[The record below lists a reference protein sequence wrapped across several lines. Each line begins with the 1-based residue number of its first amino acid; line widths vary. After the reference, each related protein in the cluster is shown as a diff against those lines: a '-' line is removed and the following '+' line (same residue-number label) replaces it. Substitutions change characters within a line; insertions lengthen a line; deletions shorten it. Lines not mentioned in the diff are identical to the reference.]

1 MSKPRSA
8 NFTLF
13 VLFAINLLN
22 FYDRQILAVVSE
34 PVRKEF
40 LLGDAALGWLNT
52 VFVLLYAF
60 VGLPLGRLSDTG
72 SRVKL
77 LAGGVAVWSM
87 FTGLTGLAR
96 GFWTMAVA
104 RIGVGFGEAA
114 CSPASNSLIGDLFPA
129 TKRARAISTFMLG
142 LPLGIFLSN
151 VLSGIIAKNY
161 GWRMT
166 FFVATVPG
174 ILLAIVVSRMTEP
187 ARGSADG
194 AVLAE
199 KPGAPTGF
207 WAPFVALMKIPTL
220 RWLMLSG
227 ALQNFSIYAVNA
239 FLPAYLMRWHKL
251 PIAQVG
257 LVAGLVLGG
266 TGLLS
271 LVLTGM
277 IADRLHTWRRDG
289 RLLFSSATI
298 ALHAPLF
305 FVALALPQGDTVTFA
320 WLVGI
325 SWLLFYTYYATVY
338 ASIHE
343 VVPPSLRGS
352 AMSLYF
358 FWMYVLGGAFG
369 TAILGSISD
378 RAAKAAMTAA
388 GAAEM
393 TEGFRATGLHDAFGI
408 VPVIGGALA
417 IMLLIASRT
426 ISSDIDKAST

>member
-1 MSKPRSA
+1 MAKPRSA

-40 LLGDAALGWLNT
+40 MLGDAALGWLNT

-60 VGLPLGRLSDTG
+60 VGLPLGRMSDTG
-72 SRVKL
+72 SRVKI
-77 LAGGVAVWSM
+77 LAGGVAVWSL
-87 FTGLTGLAR
+87 FTGLSGLAR
-96 GFWTMAVA
+96 GYWTMFAA

-114 CSPASNSLIGDLFPA
+114 CSPASNSLLGDLFPA
-129 TKRARAISTFMLG
+129 AKRARAIAIFMLG

-151 VLSGIIAKNY
+151 VLSGLIAKSY

-174 ILLAIVVSRMTEP
+174 LLLALVVAGMQEP
-187 ARGSADG
+187 VRGGADG
-194 AVLAE
+194 VPVA
-199 KPGAPTGF
+199 KPGAPEGF
-207 WAPFVALMKIPTL
+207 LAPFVALMKIPTL

-257 LVAGLVLGG
+257 LMAGLVLGA

-271 LVLTGM
+271 LVLTGLV
-277 IADRLHTWRRDG
+277 ADRLHRWRRDG
-289 RLLFSSATI
+289 RLLFSSFTI

-305 FVALALPQGDTVTFA
+305 YVALALPQGDTTTFA
-320 WLVGI
+320 WLVGA

-343 VVPPSLRGS
+343 VVPPTLRGS

-378 RAAKAAMTAA
+378 RAAKAAMSAA
-388 GAAEM
+388 GATEM

-408 VPVIGGALA
+408 VPVIGVVLA
-417 IMLLIASRT
+417 VMLFVASRR
-426 ISSDIDKAST
+426 ISADIEKVSA

>member
-13 VLFAINLLN
+13 VLFAINMLN

-60 VGLPLGRLSDTG
+60 IGLPLGRMSDTG
-72 SRVKL
+72 SRVKIL
-77 LAGGVAVWSM
+77 SGGVAVWSV
-87 FTGLTGLAR
+87 FTGLSGLAA
-96 GFWTMAVA
+96 GYWTMFVA

-114 CSPASNSLIGDLFPA
+114 CSPASNSMLGDLFPA
-129 TKRARAISTFMLG
+129 SKRARSISIFMLG
-142 LPLGIFLSN
+142 LPIGIFLSN
-151 VLSGIIAKNY
+151 VLSGIIARSY

-166 FFVATVPG
+166 FFVAAVPG
-174 ILLAIVVSRMTEP
+174 LLLALIVARMSEP
-187 ARGSADG
+187 ARGGADNVST
-194 AVLAE
+194 A
-199 KPGAPTGF
+199 APAASTGF

-257 LVAGLVLGG
+257 VVAGLVLGA

-271 LVLTGM
+271 LVLTGFV
-277 IADRLHTWRRDG
+277 ADRLHVWRKDG
-289 RLLFSSATI
+289 RLLFSSITI

-305 FVALALPQGDTVTFA
+305 YVALALPQGDTMTFA

-325 SWLLFYTYYATVY
+325 SWVLFYTYYATVY

-343 VVPPSLRGS
+343 VVPPALRGS

-388 GAAEM
+388 GATEM
-393 TEGFRATGLHDAFGI
+393 SEAFRATGLHDAFGI
-408 VPVIGGALA
+408 VPVIGVLLA
-417 IMLLIASRT
+417 VMLFVASRT
-426 ISSDIDKAST
+426 ITRDIERVSA

>member
-1 MSKPRSA
+1 MAKPRSA

-60 VGLPLGRLSDTG
+60 VGLPLGRMSDTG

-77 LAGGVAVWSM
+77 LAGGVAVWSV
-87 FTGLTGLAR
+87 FTGLTGMAR

-114 CSPASNSLIGDLFPA
+114 CSPASNSMLGDLFPA
-129 TKRARAISTFMLG
+129 AKRARSISIFMLG
-142 LPLGIFLSN
+142 LPMGIFLSN
-151 VLSGIIAKNY
+151 VLSGIIAKSY

-166 FFVATVPG
+166 FWVATVPG
-174 ILLAIVVSRMTEP
+174 LLLAVIVARMTEP
-187 ARGSADG
+187 VRGGADG
-194 AVLAE
+194 MAAT
-199 KPGAPTGF
+199 PSDAPTGF
-207 WAPFVALMKIPTL
+207 IAPLVSLMKIPTL

-227 ALQNFSIYAVNA
+227 ALQNFSVYAVNA
-239 FLPAYLMRWHKL
+239 FLPAYMMRWHKL

-257 LVAGLVLGG
+257 VVAGLVLGV
-266 TGLLS
+266 TGLIS
-271 LVLTGM
+271 LVLTGF
-277 IADRLHTWRRDG
+277 IADRLHVWRKDG
-289 RLLFSSATI
+289 RLLFSSITI

-305 FVALALPQGDTVTFA
+305 YVALALPQGDTTSFA
-320 WLVGI
+320 WVVGI
-325 SWLLFYTYYATVY
+325 SWILFYTYYSTVY

-343 VVPPSLRGS
+343 VVPPALRGS

-388 GAAEM
+388 GATEM
-393 TEGFRATGLHDAFGI
+393 TETFRATGLHDAFGI
-408 VPVIGGALA
+408 VPVIGAVLA
-417 IMLLIASRT
+417 VMLFVASRT
-426 ISSDIDKAST
+426 ISADIEKVRG